1 MTRIGSRITTLAALL
16 AVAAA
21 AVAVYSYTARTDH
34 ASLAAGSAVRA
45 GSVDTL
51 HGVLLPENLQPAGS
65 VFQEST
71 IAEANAGFTAPTD
84 IVVSPVA
91 CLGTLEVALGKSAS
105 QLTGWVQVGKRSAT
119 AGGGL
124 FQSAV
129 ATVPGGLS
137 IDALRQAVRSC
148 TAGTITWKA
157 LGVTARI
164 SLREISAPVL
174 NGAQTLSF
182 TSTITFLNVTRD
194 ELTSVAAC
202 PVEQISTV
210 ACTTSTGPAVRA
222 NVTRTQFFG
231 FATTGDIVFESCE
244 ATQAL
249 TDQMI
254 TTLFARAESSG
265 LA

>member
-1 MTRIGSRITTLAALL
+1 MIRIGSRITTLAVLL

-21 AVAVYSYTARTDH
+21 AIGVYYYTARTDH

-45 GSVDTL
+45 GSVDRL
-51 HGVLLPENLQPAGS
+51 HGALLPENLQPAGS

-71 IAEANAGFTAPTD
+71 LAEANAAFTSPTD

-91 CLGTLEVALGKSAS
+91 CLGTLEVALGKNAS
-105 QLTGWVQVGKRSAT
+105 QLTGWVQLGKRSAM

-124 FQSAV
+124 FQSEV
-129 ATVPGGLS
+129 GTVPGGLNM
-137 IDALRQAVRSC
+137 DALRKAVASC
-148 TAGTITWKA
+148 KSGTIMWKA

-164 SLREISAPVL
+164 SLSEVSAPVL

-182 TSTITFLNVTRD
+182 KSTVTFLNVTR
-194 ELTSVAAC
+194 EQLAATATC
-202 PVEQISTV
+202 QIPIQEV
-210 ACTTSTGPAVRA
+210 ACTTSTGTSART
-222 NVTRTQFFG
+222 NVTWTQFFA
-231 FATTGDIVFESCE
+231 FVATGDIVMAQCE

-249 TDQMI
+249 ADQMV
-254 TTLFARAESSG
+254 TTLFARVQSSG